1 VAGGRKDIFF
11 KEGQMKYIVTIAAI
25 AFIFYGCDMTTK
37 EIPPDQLPPVPEQCT
52 TLSDQHT
59 RALTVAYTSAE
70 ASQLQVARIA
80 NQFAQCMEEAGL
92 SRNEAKGII
101 KNQEK
106 TVREQAD
113 KGGGQ
118 HDYIYR

>member
-1 VAGGRKDIFF
+1 MRHIMTVA
-11 KEGQMKYIVTIAAI
+11 VI

-37 EIPPDQLPPVPEQCT
+37 EIPPDQLPSVPEQCT
-52 TLSDQHT
+52 TLSDQHV
-59 RALTVAYTSAE
+59 RALTLAYTSAE
-70 ASQLQVARIA
+70 ASQLQVTRIA
-80 NQFAQCMEEAGL
+80 NHFAQCMEDAGL

-106 TVREQAD
+106 TAREQAE